1 MNYFPKSTAY
11 KLVNKD
17 TQIIEAEGS
26 ARDMRKLRKQD
37 PSKYD
42 VYLSPSRN
50 SVGKKMY

>member
-1 MNYFPKSTAY
+1 MKSTAY
-11 KLVNKD
+11 KLVDKQ
-17 TQIIEAEGS
+17 TRVIKAEGS

-50 SVGKKMY
+50 SVGKKI